1 VKMTYMLET
10 DWAVYYLRGK
20 EEIIDRLDEFQPQG
34 IGLSI
39 ISLAELY
46 AGVYYSNSPVTAKE
60 DLDNLLSSVK
70 ILGVNEEICRIFGEE
85 NARLRKYGQ
94 IIADFDLLIAATC
107 LNHGLKLLTNNL
119 RHFDRIKDLEIIS
132 IDF

>member
-1 VKMTYMLET
+1 MKMTYMLET

>member
-1 VKMTYMLET
+1 MTYMLET